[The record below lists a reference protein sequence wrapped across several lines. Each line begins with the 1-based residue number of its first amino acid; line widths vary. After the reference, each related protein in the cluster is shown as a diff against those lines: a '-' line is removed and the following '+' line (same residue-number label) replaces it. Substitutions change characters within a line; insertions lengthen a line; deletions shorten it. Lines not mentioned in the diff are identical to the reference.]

1 MKLVQFGAGNIGR
14 AFVGQLFARAGWEV
28 VFVEID
34 LALIA
39 ALNRERRYA
48 VEIRDEPPQRI
59 TVEGVRAIDAR
70 DRAAVAEE
78 IATADIAA
86 TAVGPH
92 ALDSVYPLLA
102 AGVLRR
108 RELRG
113 GPLDVLICENLR
125 AAADLFRENL
135 ARQLTEDFDL
145 ELDVGLVETSIGKMV
160 PIMPE
165 DARRSDPL
173 LLYAEAFNT
182 LIVDRR
188 GFLGPVPDVPGLDPK
203 DNIAAYVD
211 RKLFTHN
218 LGHAAAAYIGHV
230 VHPEAVFMWQVL
242 DDREIH
248 NAARRAMWE
257 SARSLMLRYP
267 YEFDEH
273 DQSEHIEDLLRR
285 FANTALGDTVHRVGR
300 DLPRK
305 LGPEER
311 VIGALRLDQQ
321 EGVPAPYTT
330 LTLACAL
337 RFQAPDENGHLFSS
351 DAETSSRI
359 AREGAE
365 SVLRDICRL
374 DPADPF
380 DASVIQEA
388 SKAYHYL
395 SLHPQSGWLPRFASD
410 EFSAFDDTL

>member
-1 MKLVQFGAGNIGR
+1 VKLVQIGAGNIGR
-14 AFVGQLFARAGWEV
+14 SFIGQLFSRAGWSV
-28 VFVEID
+28 VFVDVNSE
-34 LALIA
+34 LVRL
-39 ALNRERRYA
+39 LEKERRYRILIKDE
-48 VEIRDEPPQRI
+48 VPEEIWIEN
-59 TVEGVRAIDAR
+59 VHALDAR
-70 DRAAVAEE
+70 DINAVAR
-78 IATADIAA
+78 DIASADLLA
-86 TAVGPH
+86 TAVGAYNLPH
-92 ALDSVYPLLA
+92 IYPLIA
-102 AGVLRR
+102 AGLQQRLTSKR
-108 RELRG
+108 
-113 GPLDVLICENLR
+113 PLDILICENVLR
-125 AAADLFRENL
+125 GAELFREGLKPLLL
-135 ARQLTEDFDL
+135 ADFPF
-145 ELDVGLVETSIGKMV
+145 ERMVGLVETSIGKMV